1 MCANT
6 WERPRKRLNT
16 NHMTQL
22 GFKLDDTRGRT
33 KSVGTS
39 SRTPLKHRLLD
50 TLMGKIIGVQCSG
63 RTPCSTNFLT
73 LDLCAGDGADTM
85 GEGSSSPAI
94 IRKHLM
100 DYRGNKLNRSAIF
113 YEKDA
118 ATFKRLSD
126 RHADC
131 SKITLINGDSRLM
144 PLSTVHNRGNDSVF
158 IYADPNNIDQLP
170 ITRQLMDAITP
181 YTLFLITLGCNVAG
195 LKRVSMEHRC
205 KWIEMS
211 AMIVQ
216 SIKPFHDI
224 ILVTLNKDSSQWAYL
239 MIIPLAWSKDYIEV
253 VKKIG
258 DKNWTG
264 GVTAISMKHD
274 CVQSLNDKFQELFLT
289 TEEQKN
295 LRSL

>member
-1 MCANT
+1 
-6 WERPRKRLNT
+6 
-16 NHMTQL
+16 MTQL
-22 GFKLDDTRGRT
+22 GFKLDDIRGRT

-39 SRTPLKHRLLD
+39 SRTPLKHKLLD
-50 TLMGKIIGVQCSG
+50 KLMGKIIGAQCSG
-63 RTPCSTNFLT
+63 HTPCSKNFLAI
-73 LDLCAGDGADTM
+73 DLCAGDGADTM

-131 SKITLINGDSRLM
+131 SRITLYNEDSRMM
-144 PLSTVHNRGNDSVF
+144 PLSTVHDRGTDSVF

-170 ITRQLMDAITP
+170 ITPELMKSITP

-195 LKRVSMEHRC
+195 LKRVSIDHRAEWV
-205 KWIEMS
+205 KMA

-216 SIKPFHDI
+216 SVNSFHDI

-274 CVQSLNDKFQELFLT
+274 GYQSLWDKFRELFLT

-295 LRSL
+295 HKSL

>member
-1 MCANT
+1 
-6 WERPRKRLNT
+6 
-16 NHMTQL
+16 MTQL
-22 GFKLDDTRGRT
+22 GFKLDDIRARA

-50 TLMGKIIGVQCSG
+50 TLIGKIIGAQCSG
-63 RTPCSTNFLT
+63 RTPCNYTFLAV
-73 LDLCAGDGADTM
+73 DLCAGDGADTM

-94 IRKHLM
+94 IRKHMM
-100 DYRGNKLNRSAIF
+100 DYRGNKLTRSAIF
-113 YEKDA
+113 YEKDT

-131 SKITLINGDSRLM
+131 SRITLYNADSRLM
-144 PLSTVHNRGNDSVF
+144 PLSTVHDRGNDSVF

-170 ITRQLMDAITP
+170 ITRELMRGLTP

-195 LKRVSMEHRC
+195 LKRVSIEHRRE
-205 KWIEMS
+205 WIKM
-211 AMIVQ
+211 ADMIVQ
-216 SIKPFHDI
+216 SIKSHHDI

-274 CVQSLNDKFQELFLT
+274 GLQPLNSKFEELFLT

-295 LRSL
+295 QKSI

>member
-1 MCANT
+1 
-6 WERPRKRLNT
+6 
-16 NHMTQL
+16 MTQL
-22 GFKLDDTRGRT
+22 GFKLDDIRART

-50 TLMGKIIGVQCSG
+50 TLIGKIIGAQCSG
-63 RTPCSTNFLT
+63 RTPCNYTFLAV
-73 LDLCAGDGADTM
+73 DLCAGDGADTM

-94 IRKHLM
+94 IRKHMM
-100 DYRGNKLNRSAIF
+100 DYRGNKLTRSAIF
-113 YEKDA
+113 YEKDT

-131 SKITLINGDSRLM
+131 SRITLYNADSRLM
-144 PLSTVHNRGNDSVF
+144 PLSTVHDRGNDSVF

-170 ITRQLMDAITP
+170 ITRELMRGLTP

-195 LKRVSMEHRC
+195 LKRVSIEHRRE
-205 KWIEMS
+205 WIKM
-211 AMIVQ
+211 ADMIVQ
-216 SIKPFHDI
+216 SIKSFHDI

-274 CVQSLNDKFQELFLT
+274 GLQPLNSKFEELFLT

-295 LRSL
+295 QKSI

>member
-1 MCANT
+1 
-6 WERPRKRLNT
+6 
-16 NHMTQL
+16 MTQL
-22 GFKLDDTRGRT
+22 GFKLDDIRARA

-50 TLMGKIIGVQCSG
+50 TLMGKIIGAQCSR
-63 RTPCSTNFLT
+63 RTPCNENFLAV
-73 LDLCAGDGADTM
+73 DLCAGDGADTI

-94 IRKHLM
+94 IRKHMM

-113 YEKDA
+113 YEKDT

-131 SKITLINGDSRLM
+131 SRITLYNADSRLM
-144 PLSTVHNRGNDSVF
+144 PLSTVHDRGKDSVF

-170 ITRQLMDAITP
+170 ITRELMRGLSP

-195 LKRVSMEHRC
+195 LKRVSIEHRRE
-205 KWIEMS
+205 WIKM
-211 AMIVQ
+211 ADMIVQ
-216 SIKPFHDI
+216 SIKSFHDI

-239 MIIPLAWSKDYIEV
+239 MIIPLVWSKDYIEV

-274 CVQSLNDKFQELFLT
+274 GLQALNLKFEELFLT
-289 TEEQKN
+289 TQEQKN
-295 LRSL
+295 QKSI